1 MKQKPK
7 KNIFDGVYFEI
18 YLYKK
23 NNCIV
28 IAKKHTE
35 RNRQINYQGNK
46 LIESQK
52 IHFYKYTLFEF
63 SFLYN

>member
-7 KNIFDGVYFEI
+7 KNIFDGDYFGI

-28 IAKKHTE
+28 IAKKQTE